1 MRVFTTLPQARLGDV
16 AAAAAQAE
24 SDGYDGVVTLDNR
37 HEPFMPLA
45 IAAVSTERIEL
56 ATGIAVAFPRSP
68 MVTAMQAW
76 DLQTASNGR
85 FVLGLGSQI
94 KPHIERRFSTPW
106 SAPAPRMREYVQALR
121 AIWHAWATG
130 ERLSYEGE
138 HYRFS
143 LMTPNFTPE
152 PLDGPPPAVTIA
164 AVGPRM
170 LAMAADEA
178 DGVRLHAFCTRRYL
192 EQTVMPLLE
201 ERLAKRGRERSSFQ
215 ISGGGF
221 VCTGPDD
228 QSVAEQVEW
237 VRMRVGFYGSTPA
250 YWPVLEA
257 HDLGDLGR
265 HLRELTRQGKWD
277 ELPSQIS
284 DDVVRLFAAVGRHD
298 ELVAAVEDRFGG
310 VSDAI
315 GASASPDRPGG
326 LPPDLIADLQA
337 LPTLFVGFAGA

>member
-1 MRVFTTLPQARLGDV
+1 MFTTLPQARLPEVG
-16 AAAAAQAE
+16 AAAVQAE
-24 SDGYDGVVTLDNR
+24 RDGYDGVVTLDNR
-37 HEPFMPLA
+37 HDPFLPLA
-45 IAAVSTERIEL
+45 IAAVSTERVEL

-76 DLQTASNGR
+76 DLQTASQGR

-94 KPHIERRFSTPW
+94 KPHVERRFSTAW
-106 SAPAPRMREYVQALR
+106 SAPAPRLREYVQALR
-121 AIWHAWATG
+121 AIWRTWADG
-130 ERLSYEGE
+130 ERLDFHGE
-138 HYRFS
+138 HYNFT
-143 LMTPNFTPE
+143 LMPPNFTPE
-152 PLDGPPPAVTIA
+152 PLDGPSPAVTVA

-170 LAMAADEA
+170 LAMAAEQA

-192 EQTVMPLLE
+192 EQTVKPLLE
-201 ERLAKRGRERSSFQ
+201 ERLARQGRARSSFQ

-228 QSVAEQVEW
+228 ESVAEQVEW

-277 ELPSQIS
+277 ELPRQVS
-284 DDVVRLFAAVGRHD
+284 DDVVHLFAAVGRHD
-298 ELVAAVEDRFGG
+298 QLADAVSERFGG

-326 LPPDLIADLQA
+326 LPPDLISDLQA
-337 LPTLFVGFAGA
+337 IPTRFAGFSLA